1 MDNSQEGM
9 KHQPRAA
16 TQAQQGMTFH
26 STKWKIW
33 TNQNITS
40 IGMHKFVLSA
50 HQFQKEYV
58 KKENIKI
65 KIEIA
70 IFVKH
75 SLHM

>member
-1 MDNSQEGM
+1 
-9 KHQPRAA
+9 
-16 TQAQQGMTFH
+16 MTLELQ
-26 STKWKIW
+26 KIW

-50 HQFQKEYV
+50 HQFQKVYV
-58 KKENIKI
+58 KIENIKI

>member
-1 MDNSQEGM
+1 
-9 KHQPRAA
+9 
-16 TQAQQGMTFH
+16 MTLELPNFL
-26 STKWKIW
+26 

-40 IGMHKFVLSA
+40 IGIRKFVLSA
-50 HQFQKEYV
+50 HQFQKVHV

-65 KIEIA
+65 KIEMA